1 MAVTRIPLPAWAKT
15 QEADARLGLN
25 LTETDLDL
33 RIVNGMDE
41 RGIYTVGELLNCTP
55 EKLLA
60 IPGVGMKILEMIYAE
75 LEKLGF
81 CRASRQGSQQ
91 PAREY
96 PLLMG

>member
-1 MAVTRIPLPAWAKT
+1 MAVTRIPIPAWAKT
-15 QEADARLGLN
+15 QEAVARLELN

-33 RIVNGMDE
+33 RICNYLDVQ
-41 RGIYTVGELLNCTP
+41 GIFTVRDLLNCTP
-55 EKLLA
+55 QRLLE

-91 PAREY
+91 TAQDY
-96 PLLMG
+96 PLLKG